1 MKKTWILFCLILP
14 LAACKTHVE
23 PAAPDVLKNTEYVPE
38 LSIINIPVDIPNQ
51 LLEDSLNAQI
61 KGLIVDDQSYDAPE
75 KDDLKIK
82 VWINGRIKTG
92 TYNDVFYSMIPLKVW
107 AQVRYEACAICPTIE
122 KETYFESTV
131 YFSTKLS
138 VSKDYRMV
146 TTTTSN
152 GFTWVVE
159 PKIYVA
165 GIGIP
170 IKTFVEKELDK
181 TLKNSA
187 KEIDRNVTNGFD
199 LRTNIQGIWNQLH
212 TPMLVDSATQTYMK
226 VKPKEFFMSPIKST
240 PKSLKLNL
248 GVKAYFESYTGAKP
262 DPTAIAPLPELKTDA
277 AASNTFS
284 VNLTSRITYAQA
296 NVIANQSMAN
306 QSYQMGKKMVVVDS
320 LKLSGNNNKLVVK
333 TYVSKGLTGM
343 VYLCCRPEYD
353 VEQNQLAMKD
363 VDFDI
368 NTKNVLYKSAAWMI
382 DGLFS
387 KKLEQKLIFKMADQ
401 LDSVKAQIND
411 QIADYRYQN
420 LFTLKGKLDKVEI
433 KGIYMEPDGIRVALS
448 AKGTANILVGLAPTP
463 PKKK

>member
-1 MKKTWILFCLILP
+1 MKKILSLFLIITLV
-14 LAACKTHVE
+14 AACKTHVD
-23 PAAPDVLKNTEYVPE
+23 PSAPDLVKNTEYQPE
-38 LSIINIPVDIPNQ
+38 LSIINIPVEIPIK

-61 KGLIVDDQSYDAPE
+61 NGLIVDDQSYDTPE

-92 TYNDVFYSMIPLKVW
+92 TMNDVFYSMIPLKVW
-107 AQVRYEACAICPTIE
+107 AQARYDACDFCPTIE
-122 KETYFESTV
+122 KETNFEPTV

-138 VSKDYRMV
+138 VSKDYRVV

-159 PKIYVA
+159 PKIYIA
-165 GIGIP
+165 GIGIS
-170 IKTFVEKELDK
+170 IKSMVEKELDK

-187 KEIDRNVTNGFD
+187 KEMDRNISNGFD
-199 LRTNIQGIWNQLH
+199 LRSQVQGIWNQLH
-212 TPMLVDSATQTYMK
+212 TPIMVDSASQTYLK
-226 VKPKEFFMSPIKST
+226 IKPKEFFMSPIKST
-240 PKSLKLNL
+240 TKSLKLNL
-248 GVKAYFESYTGAKP
+248 GVRAFLESYTGTKP
-262 DPTAIAPLPELKTDA
+262 EAATIPALPDLKNDA
-277 AASNTFS
+277 VADNSFY
-284 VNLTSRITYAQA
+284 VNLTSRITYAEA
-296 NVIANQSMAN
+296 NKLANQSMAN
-306 QSYQMGKKMVVVDS
+306 QSYQMGKKTVVVDS
-320 LKLSGNNNKLVVK
+320 LHLSGNNNKLVVK
-333 TYVSKGLTGM
+333 TYVSNGINGM

-353 VEQNQLAMKD
+353 MEKSLLAMKD

-387 KKLEQKLIFKMADQ
+387 KKLESKLVFKMSGQ
-401 LDSVKAQIND
+401 LDSIKTQINT

-420 LFTLKGKLDKVEI
+420 LFTLKGKLDKLEV

-448 AKGTANILVGLAPTP
+448 ARGSANIIVGLTPTP

>member
-1 MKKTWILFCLILP
+1 MKKIWILLSVIFLLD
-14 LAACKTHVE
+14 ACKTHVN
-23 PAAPDVLKNTEYVPE
+23 PTAPDAAKNTEYIPE

-51 LLEDSLNAQI
+51 ILEDSLNAQL
-61 KGLIVDDQSYDAPE
+61 KGLIVDDQSYDTPE

-92 TYNDVFYSMIPLKVW
+92 TMNDVFYSMIPLKVW
-107 AQVRYEACAICPTIE
+107 AQVRYEACDFCPTIE

-138 VSKDYRMV
+138 VAKDYRVV

-159 PKIYVA
+159 PKIYIA

-170 IKTFVEKELDK
+170 IKSFVEKELDK

-187 KEIDRNVTNGFD
+187 KEIDRNITNGFD
-199 LRTNIQGIWNQLH
+199 LRSNVQGIWNQLH
-212 TPMLVDSATQTYMK
+212 TPMLVDSASQTYLK
-226 VKPKEFFMSPIKST
+226 IKPKEFFMSPIKGT

-248 GVKAYFESYTGAKP
+248 GVKAYIESSTGSV
-262 DPTAIAPLPELKTDA
+262 PTATVPPPLPELKTDA
-277 AASNTFS
+277 LPDNSFS
-284 VNLTSRITYAQA
+284 VSLTSRITYAQA
-296 NVIANQSMAN
+296 TKLANQSMAN
-306 QSYQMGKKMVVVDS
+306 QSYLVGKKTVVVDS
-320 LKLSGNNNKLVVK
+320 LRLSGNNNKLVVE
-333 TYVSKGLTGM
+333 TYVSKALNGM

-353 VEQNQLAMKD
+353 IDKSMLAMKD

-387 KKLEQKLIFKMADQ
+387 KKLEQKLVFKMTDQ
-401 LDSVKAQIND
+401 LDSIKTQIND

-420 LFTLKGKLDKVEI
+420 LFTMKGKLDKLEI
-433 KGIYMEPDGIRVALS
+433 KGIFMEPDGIRVALS
-448 AKGTANILVGLAPTP
+448 ARGSANIVVGLAPTP